1 MPRSALA
8 PLILAALPACAPAP
22 VPSPSPARPVAAH
35 RFRPEPGTPTFYCPD
50 PPSSSCRRN
59 YPEACEAECGDGNGV
74 SCLHLARYYQSSPPH
89 EGAGDDPPPRDPARA
104 RDLRAL
110 ACRLG
115 VPDACHQLIMWSG
128 MSASGPDIHTAYTVL
143 EQACARDP
151 ACGCTLLGDAL
162 TMNERHDERGLALL
176 DVACVRGALT
186 ACDITDM
193 LAELCSRE
201 PTGSACALLRRQA
214 RVAPPEPPL
223 PAWPERAP

>member
-1 MPRSALA
+1 MSWAKSAG
-8 PLILAALPACAPAP
+8 
-22 VPSPSPARPVAAH
+22 STTD
-35 RFRPEPGTPTFYCPD
+35 RFQRQTLENETPIK
-50 PPSSSCRRN
+50 N
-59 YPEACEAECGDGNGV
+59 
-74 SCLHLARYYQSSPPH
+74 
-89 EGAGDDPPPRDPARA
+89 
-104 RDLRAL
+104 
-110 ACRLG
+110 
-115 VPDACHQLIMWSG
+115 
-128 MSASGPDIHTAYTVL
+128 ASGPDIHTAYTVL